1 MIRPLRIAPTL
12 LLVLALPAAL
22 GGCGNTGD
30 LYLPPPPVTQVP
42 EKVPNAA
49 PPLAPPVPATEPAAP
64 TDAGATE
71 STAP

>member
-1 MIRPLRIAPTL
+1 MVNSLRIAPAL
-12 LLVLALPAAL
+12 LLTLALPAAL

-42 EKVPNAA
+42 EKLPNAV
-49 PPLAPPVPATEPAAP
+49 PPVAAPVPATEPAAP
-64 TDAGATE
+64 TDADATE

>member
-12 LLVLALPAAL
+12 LLALTLPTAL

-30 LYLPPPPVTQVP
+30 LFLPPPPVTQVP
-42 EKVPNAA
+42 ETAPNAA
-49 PPLAPPVPATEPAAP
+49 PPLAVPAPAP
-64 TDAGATE
+64 TAPAGAGATE

>member
-12 LLVLALPAAL
+12 LLTLALPAAL

-42 EKVPNAA
+42 EKAPNA
-49 PPLAPPVPATEPAAP
+49 VPATEPAAP
-64 TDAGATE
+64 ADAGATE